1 MNLYQK
7 LVELQKCAA
16 SFEKDSKGYGYT
28 YVSGAQVLN
37 AIKKKKD
44 ELGLLLVPAVQNPQ
58 EVSKHEYK
66 NEKGREKVDFV
77 VRGEMAY
84 KWINAEKPEEAL
96 VVPWQYFGQQD
107 DISKAFGSALTYS
120 ERYFLL
126 KFLGVPT
133 DEDDPDTKGVERER
147 RYKTPAAESSPI
159 VVREERREASTP
171 APAAKGASN
180 YIQVKN
186 LLARYTDQDFD
197 SVCEFAKAQFKTDR
211 LNDLAPADFKK
222 VVAFIKG
229 TLPEK
234 DEDLP
239 FVDNTKKIETLSG
252 GDLLPWETPEYLA
265 QKAAEKQAR
274 DNGDLPY

>member
-77 VRGEMAY
+77 VRGEMVY

-133 DEDDPDTKGVERER
+133 DEDDPDAKESKPKEKTYQAERTYDKPQEKPK
-147 RYKTPAAESSPI
+147 YEATPKY
-159 VVREERREASTP
+159 EEKPKYEATENKPSKFGRLKEL
-171 APAAKGASN
+171 AAKEGKTMNDAIALSEKMFGTN
-180 YIQVKN
+180 MINSLTETQFLEVVSALRTKKELPLGKPIQI
-186 LLARYTDQDFD
+186 DD
-197 SVCEFAKAQFKTDR
+197 
-211 LNDLAPADFKK
+211 
-222 VVAFIKG
+222 
-229 TLPEK
+229 
-234 DEDLP
+234 DLP
-239 FVDNTKKIETLSG
+239 F
-252 GDLLPWETPEYLA
+252 
-265 QKAAEKQAR
+265 
-274 DNGDLPY
+274 